1 MLSIALAFCAGAA
14 AVHAL
19 PALPAP
25 PWTLALAAAALCLLR
40 RHPPV
45 AALCLGAAA
54 AILLL
59 SGRLDRDWPCA
70 RDREQLTVVGRVI
83 APAIL
88 RPGRT
93 DIDLAIEEAD
103 APGPWP
109 RVARLS
115 WYRATAVPQ
124 PGEHWRL
131 SVRLRCRQGFAN
143 PGAADREL
151 DLLRQGIGAT
161 GYVVDGEAARRLD
174 GRDAPSPIERLR
186 ARIAAGIAAAM
197 PAGPSVAVLQGLSVG
212 LRGTVPDEL
221 WEAFATTGVAHL
233 MAISGLHVT
242 GCAVFVLLLLRLLW
256 RWPPIAQQPARTA
269 VECALVVTV
278 TAGYAWLAGASLPAL
293 RTLAMVGIA
302 GLQRLLRRQL
312 PVHQTLALAA
322 LLLCAADPL
331 AVSSAGFWLS
341 FVATA
346 ALLAVLQDGS
356 GWRARLAG
364 FARAQAAVT
373 ALLTPV
379 LAIVFG
385 RLSLIAPLANAVAI
399 PVFSC
404 VLLPAV
410 LAATVLESLPGGA
423 AAGLWRWLGAALDAA
438 WPPLTAAG
446 SWPFAA
452 WAPPAQPAALVAAAG
467 VLMLLALLLPVR
479 GLRAAAGAA
488 MLAVIA
494 GGSAGPTAGAW
505 SLTVLDVGQGLAA
518 VVETSR
524 HVLLFDTGPR
534 WQSGGAAASVSLLP
548 YLRSRGIRRID
559 RLLVSHEDLDHAGGA
574 AVIERALAVTL
585 RLDGPGAGAGAGDG
599 SCRRGQRWIWDA
611 VEFEIL
617 HPPAGM
623 HGSDNDRSCV
633 LRVSGD
639 GGSALLL
646 ADVESAGE
654 QVLAGERLA
663 ADVVLLPHHGSRSSS
678 TPALVGA
685 VGARLGIASAGHGN
699 RWGMPVP
706 EVRARWRSAG
716 TTVLTTAEA
725 GAVTVRFA
733 AGPRPLEVRAERAD
747 TPHWWRRR

>member
-1 MLSIALAFCAGAA
+1 MFTVALAFCAGAA

-25 PWTLALAAAALCLLR
+25 AWTIAAGAAGLWLSLRRPAIAAACA
-40 RHPPV
+40 
-45 AALCLGAAA
+45 GAAVA
-54 AILLL
+54 VLLL
-59 SGRLDRDWPCA
+59 SARLGHDWPCA
-70 RDREQLTVVGRVI
+70 RDREQLTVSGRVI
-83 APAIL
+83 APAIV

-93 DIDLAIEEAD
+93 DFDLAITGAD
-103 APGPWP
+103 APEPWP

-115 WYRATAVPQ
+115 WYRATALPR

-131 SVRLRCRQGFAN
+131 AVRLRCRQGFAN
-143 PGAADREL
+143 PGATDREL
-151 DLLRQGIGAT
+151 ELLRQGVGAT
-161 GYVVDGEAARRLD
+161 GYVVDGDAARRLD
-174 GRDAPSPIERLR
+174 DGTTSSPIERLR
-186 ARIAAGIAAAM
+186 ARIAGSIAAAL
-197 PAGPSVAVLQGLSVG
+197 PPGPSVAVLQGLAVG

-242 GCAVFVLLLLRLLW
+242 GCAVFILLLLRRLW
-256 RWPPIAQQPARTA
+256 RWRPLAQLPSRTA
-269 VECALVVTV
+269 VEFGVVIAA
-278 TAGYAWLAGASLPAL
+278 TAAYAWLAGASLPAL
-293 RTLAMVGIA
+293 RTLAMVGIV
-302 GLQRLLRRQL
+302 GLQRLLRRLL

-322 LLLCAADPL
+322 LLLCAVDPL

-346 ALLAVLQDGS
+346 ALLAVIQDGS
-356 GWRARLAG
+356 GWRAHVAG

-379 LAIVFG
+379 LALVFG
-385 RLSLIAPLANAVAI
+385 RLSLVAPFANAVAI
-399 PVFSC
+399 PVFSFL
-404 VLLPAV
+404 LLPAV
-410 LAATVLESLPGGA
+410 LAATAIEAVSGGGA
-423 AAGLWRWLGAALDAA
+423 DRLWHGLGAALDTA
-438 WPPLTAAG
+438 WPALIAVG
-446 SWPFAA
+446 SWRFAA
-452 WAPPAQPAALVAAAG
+452 WAPAAQPAALVVAAG
-467 VLMLLALLLPVR
+467 VLALVALLLPVR
-479 GLRAAAGAA
+479 GLRAAAAAA
-488 MLAVIA
+488 MLAIVA
-494 GGSAGPTAGAW
+494 GGSARPAPGGWT
-505 SLTVLDVGQGLAA
+505 LTVLDVGQGLAA
-518 VVETSR
+518 VVETHR

-534 WQSGGAAASVSLLP
+534 WQGGGAAASVSVLP

-559 RLLVSHEDLDHAGGA
+559 RLLVSHDDLDHAGGIA
-574 AVIERALAVTL
+574 AIERALAVTQ
-585 RLDGPGAGAGAGDG
+585 RLGGPGAATGAAHGG
-599 SCRRGQRWIWDA
+599 CRRGQHWAWDD

-623 HGSDNDRSCV
+623 PGGENDRSCV
-633 LRVSGD
+633 LRVSGA

-646 ADVESAGE
+646 ADVEAAGE
-654 QVLAGERLA
+654 QALIGERLA

-678 TPALVGA
+678 SPALVAA

-733 AGPRPLEVRAERAD
+733 AGPRSLDVHAERAD